1 MTDRKE
7 QVERRQHIRFRVRE
21 GAFAVL
27 RPHFTIVAEIIDV
40 SKGGLAFRYI
50 TSEERSSQSSGLDI
64 LFAGGSYCL
73 RDVPFKTISDFV
85 MPNEFSTPSAT
96 TRRRGVQ
103 FAKLTHDQMGE
114 LESFIGNYTKGEV

>member
-1 MTDRKE
+1 MTERKE

-27 RPHFTIVAEIIDV
+27 TPNFTVVGEIIDI
-40 SKGGLAFRYI
+40 SKEGLAFRYI
-50 TSEERSSQSSGLDI
+50 TSEDRSSQSSGLDI

-73 RDVPFKTISDFV
+73 RDVPFKTISDCV
-85 MPNEFSTPSAT
+85 MPKEFSTPSAT

-103 FAKLTHDQMGE
+103 FGKLTHDQIGD
-114 LESFIGNYTKGEV
+114 LKSFIGNYAKGEV